1 MVQQGNF
8 KLEVVYADSKVP
20 FKEHLDA
27 IKGKTYAEV
36 EPDIDYFIRVTNH
49 GARKVVI
56 KFTVDGNDLGF
67 KQSLK
72 GNGHST
78 FVGLF
83 QRENGYS
90 HETGL
95 RFNKLYRVEERQK
108 AQDGEYEGN
117 WTGCIDTKVH
127 EYIPFEG
134 SRNSSRDSSR
144 DVTSNWT
151 PNSEQILAGL
161 RRFVLQ

>member
-1 MVQQGNF
+1 MMYDCINQSQYAANILRVSTIYLNKHTMVRKGNF
-8 KLEVVYADSKVP
+8 MVEVVYADSTDP

-27 IKGKTYAEV
+27 INGKTYAEV

-95 RFNKLYRVEERQK
+95 RFNKLYRVEER
-108 AQDGEYEGN
+108 
-117 WTGCIDTKVH
+117 
-127 EYIPFEG
+127 
-134 SRNSSRDSSR
+134 
-144 DVTSNWT
+144 
-151 PNSEQILAGL
+151 
-161 RRFVLQ
+161 